1 MTDILKGMRVIEGS
15 AFVAAPLAG
24 MTLAQMGAEV
34 IRFDRLE
41 GGLDYRRWPV
51 AESGASHFWAGLNKG
66 KRSFAVNMKSPEGR
80 ELISALVC
88 APGPDAG
95 VLLTNLSVRGWL
107 DYPTLS
113 QRRPDLIMVSIL
125 GDRRGRPAVDYTVNP
140 AIGFPDLTGPEG
152 STEPVAHV
160 LPAWDCICG
169 QMAALG
175 VLGADR
181 RRARTGAGEHVEITV
196 KDVACAVAGHLG
208 LIGEARQLSEDRP
221 KAGNALYGA
230 YGQDFVCADGRR
242 VMVIGL
248 TDRQWRNL
256 VEATGTAEAMA
267 VVAERTGLD
276 LRQEGDRYR
285 ARHAITEA
293 LAPWFAA
300 RRVEDFADAFDKA
313 GVTWSEFRSLRRALA
328 EDPDLSDD
336 NPMFATLD
344 QAGLGAYPVPGL
356 PLHFHNA
363 GRTPPRAAPALGG
376 DTEAILSEVLG
387 LPDGAVDD
395 LFARGVVGGPRR

>member
-1 MTDILKGMRVIEGS
+1 VAGILTGMRVIEGS

-34 IRFDRLE
+34 IRFDRIE
-41 GGLDYRRWPV
+41 GGLDYKRWPV
-51 AESGASHFWAGLNKG
+51 AENGASHFWAGLNKG
-66 KRSFAVNMKSPEGR
+66 KRSFAVDMRSAEGR
-80 ELISALVC
+80 ELISTLVC
-88 APGPDAG
+88 APGPDNG
-95 VLLTNLSVRGWL
+95 ILLTNLRVRGWM
-107 DYPTLS
+107 DYETLS

-160 LPAWDCICG
+160 LPAWDCVCG

-175 VLGADR
+175 VLGAER
-181 RRARTGAGEHVEITV
+181 RRMRGAGGEHVELTV
-196 KDVACAVAGHLG
+196 KDVAAAITGHLG
-208 LIGEARQLSEDRP
+208 LIGEAHALQEDRP

-230 YGQDFVCADGRR
+230 YGQDFLCADGER

-256 VEATGTAEAMA
+256 LAATGSAAAMA
-267 VVAERTGLD
+267 ALASRLGLD
-276 LRQEGDRYR
+276 LSEEGARYR
-285 ARHAITEA
+285 ARHQITEI

-300 RRVEDFADAFDKA
+300 RRVADFAADFDKA
-313 GVTWSEFRSLRRALA
+313 GVTWSMFRSMRRAVR
-328 EDPDLSDD
+328 EDPDLTED
-336 NPMFATLD
+336 NPLFTTVAHP
-344 QAGLGAYPVPGL
+344 GLGAFPTPGL

-363 GRTPPRAAPALGG
+363 GRSAAKPAPTLGG
-376 DTEAILSEVLG
+376 DTEAILSEILG
-387 LPDGAVDD
+387 LPDREIDG
-395 LFARGVVGGPRR
+395 LFERGVVGGPRL